1 LKTLFE
7 VETMRKLDEK
17 REVLY
22 VIRAMDVLMS
32 SGIGLEATIH
42 SISQG
47 GYGVISEDF
56 GSMMDKVRKGGRPL
70 EKEIKALMGK
80 VETEGYRRLLN
91 IMHMNITQNTDII
104 DTLKKQGSRME
115 EERTE
120 DVKKY
125 IEDLSG
131 VPESLLSIG
140 MIGPIIL
147 SVFGLFPQL
156 MGGDGMGDI
165 MSIPEQSTINVVL
178 NIGLFLTL
186 FAMIMIGLKTHTKD
200 PGL

>member
-1 LKTLFE
+1 
-7 VETMRKLDEK
+7 MRKLDEK

-32 SGIGLEATIH
+32 SGIGLEATVH

-56 GSMMDKVRKGGRPL
+56 AKMMENVRKGGRPL
-70 EKEIKALMGK
+70 EKELKTLMKK

-104 DTLKKQGSRME
+104 ETLKKQGTRME

-156 MGGDGMGDI
+156 MGGEGMGDI
-165 MSIPEQSTINVVL
+165 MPIPEQSTINVIL
-178 NIGLFLTL
+178 NIGLFMTL
-186 FAMIMIGLKTHTKD
+186 LVMVMIGVKTHTKD

>member
-1 LKTLFE
+1 MRVRPRSFILNSLKTLFE
-7 VETMRKLDEK
+7 GGMMRKLDEK

-47 GYGVISEDF
+47 GYGIISDDF
-56 GSMMDKVRKGGRPL
+56 KEMMDKVRSGGRSL
-70 EKEIKALMGK
+70 EKELKSMMNKA
-80 VETEGYRRLLN
+80 ETDGYRRLLN

-125 IEDLSG
+125 IEDLARYWG
-131 VPESLLSIG
+131 EG
-140 MIGPIIL
+140 RK
-147 SVFGLFPQL
+147 
-156 MGGDGMGDI
+156 
-165 MSIPEQSTINVVL
+165 N
-178 NIGLFLTL
+178 
-186 FAMIMIGLKTHTKD
+186 
-200 PGL
+200 

>member
-1 LKTLFE
+1 
-7 VETMRKLDEK
+7 MRKLDEK

-32 SGIGLEATIH
+32 SGIGLEATVH

-47 GYGVISEDF
+47 GYGIISEDF
-56 GSMMDKVRKGGRPL
+56 SNMMDKVRKGGRPL
-70 EKEIKALMGK
+70 AKEIKSLMGK
-80 VETEGYRRLLN
+80 VETDGYRRLLN
-91 IMHMNITQNTDII
+91 IMHMNSTQNNDII
-104 DTLKKQGSRME
+104 ETLKKQGSRME

-147 SVFGLFPQL
+147 AVLGLFPQL
-156 MGGDGMGDI
+156 VGDMGSGVSM
-165 MSIPEQSTINVVL
+165 PEQSTIDIVV
-178 NIGLFLTL
+178 NIGRFFTL
-186 FAMIMIGLKTHTKD
+186 FAMIMIGIKTHTKD

>member
-1 LKTLFE
+1 
-7 VETMRKLDEK
+7 MRKLDEK

-32 SGIGLEATIH
+32 SGIGLEATVH

-56 GSMMDKVRKGGRPL
+56 AKMMENVRKGGRPL
-70 EKEIKALMGK
+70 EKELKTLMK
-80 VETEGYRRLLN
+80 NVETEGYRRLLN

-104 DTLKKQGSRME
+104 ETLKKQGTRME

-156 MGGDGMGDI
+156 MGGEGMGDI
-165 MSIPEQSTINVVL
+165 MPIPEQSTINVIL
-178 NIGLFLTL
+178 NIGLFMTL
-186 FAMIMIGLKTHTKD
+186 LVMVMIGLKTHTKD

>member
-1 LKTLFE
+1 M
-7 VETMRKLDEK
+7 ETMRKLDEK

-165 MSIPEQSTINVVL
+165 MPIPEQSTINVVL

>member
-1 LKTLFE
+1 MFSRFAMMKKA
-7 VETMRKLDEK
+7 ETD
-17 REVLY
+17 
-22 VIRAMDVLMS
+22 
-32 SGIGLEATIH
+32 
-42 SISQG
+42 
-47 GYGVISEDF
+47 
-56 GSMMDKVRKGGRPL
+56 
-70 EKEIKALMGK
+70 
-80 VETEGYRRLLN
+80 GYRRLLN

-147 SVFGLFPQL
+147 AVFGLFPQL
-156 MGGDGMGDI
+156 VGESDSSRSSLLDANRWAL
-165 MSIPEQSTINVVL
+165 QSTLVSY
-178 NIGLFLTL
+178 
-186 FAMIMIGLKTHTKD
+186 
-200 PGL
+200 

>member
-1 LKTLFE
+1 
-7 VETMRKLDEK
+7 MRKLDEK

-56 GSMMDKVRKGGRPL
+56 GNMMDKVRKGGRPL
-70 EKEIKALMGK
+70 EKEIKSLMGK

-165 MSIPEQSTINVVL
+165 MPIPEQSTINVVL

>member
-1 LKTLFE
+1 
-7 VETMRKLDEK
+7 MRKLDEK

-22 VIRAMDVLMS
+22 VIRALDVLMS
-32 SGIGLEATIH
+32 SGIGLEATVH

-47 GYGVISEDF
+47 GYGIISEDF
-56 GSMMDKVRKGGRPL
+56 SNMMDKVRKGGRPL
-70 EKEIKALMGK
+70 AKEIKSLMGK
-80 VETEGYRRLLN
+80 VETDGYRRLLN

-104 DTLKKQGSRME
+104 ETLKKQGSRME

-147 SVFGLFPQL
+147 AVLGLFPQL
-156 MGGDGMGDI
+156 VGDMGSFFSM
-165 MSIPEQSTINVVL
+165 PEQSTIDVVV
-178 NIGLFLTL
+178 NIGLFFTL
-186 FAMIMIGLKTHTKD
+186 FAMIMIGIKTHTKD

>member
-1 LKTLFE
+1 
-7 VETMRKLDEK
+7 MRKLDEK

-32 SGIGLEATIH
+32 SGIGLEATVH
-42 SISQG
+42 SVSQG

-56 GSMMDKVRKGGRPL
+56 AKMMENVRKGGRPL
-70 EKEIKALMGK
+70 EKELKSLMK
-80 VETEGYRRLLN
+80 NVETEGYRRLLN

-104 DTLKKQGSRME
+104 ETLKKQGTRME

-156 MGGDGMGDI
+156 MGGEGMGDI
-165 MSIPEQSTINVVL
+165 MPIPEQSTINVIL
-178 NIGLFLTL
+178 NIGLFMTL
-186 FAMIMIGLKTHTKD
+186 LVMVMIGVKTHTKD

>member
-1 LKTLFE
+1 
-7 VETMRKLDEK
+7 MRKLDEK

-32 SGIGLEATIH
+32 SGIGLEATVH

-47 GYGVISEDF
+47 GYGIISDDF
-56 GSMMDKVRKGGRPL
+56 SDMMDKVRKGGRPL
-70 EKEIKALMGK
+70 AKEIKSLMGK

-104 DTLKKQGSRME
+104 ETLKKQGSRME

-147 SVFGLFPQL
+147 AVLGLFPQL
-156 MGGDGMGDI
+156 VGDARCEHQPG
-165 MSIPEQSTINVVL
+165 QS
-178 NIGLFLTL
+178 
-186 FAMIMIGLKTHTKD
+186 
-200 PGL
+200 

>member
-1 LKTLFE
+1 
-7 VETMRKLDEK
+7 
-17 REVLY
+17 
-22 VIRAMDVLMS
+22 
-32 SGIGLEATIH
+32 
-42 SISQG
+42 
-47 GYGVISEDF
+47 
-56 GSMMDKVRKGGRPL
+56 MMEKVRKGGRPL
-70 EKEIKALMGK
+70 AKEIKSLMGK

-104 DTLKKQGSRME
+104 ETLKKQGSRME

-156 MGGDGMGDI
+156 MGGEGMGDI
-165 MSIPEQSTINVVL
+165 MPIPEQSTINVIL
-178 NIGLFLTL
+178 NIGLFMTL
-186 FAMIMIGLKTHTKD
+186 LVMVMIGVKTHTKD

>member
-1 LKTLFE
+1 
-7 VETMRKLDEK
+7 MRKLDEK

-32 SGIGLEATIH
+32 SGIGLEATVH

-56 GSMMDKVRKGGRPL
+56 AKMMENVRKGGRPL
-70 EKEIKALMGK
+70 EKELKSLMK
-80 VETEGYRRLLN
+80 NVETEGYRRLLN

-104 DTLKKQGSRME
+104 ETLKKQGTRME

-156 MGGDGMGDI
+156 MGGEGMGDI
-165 MSIPEQSTINVVL
+165 MPIPEQSTINIIL
-178 NIGLFLTL
+178 NIGLFMTL
-186 FAMIMIGLKTHTKD
+186 LVMVMIGVKTHTKD

>member
-1 LKTLFE
+1 
-7 VETMRKLDEK
+7 MRKLDEK

-32 SGIGLEATIH
+32 SGIGLEATVH

-56 GSMMDKVRKGGRPL
+56 AKMMENVRKGGRPL
-70 EKEIKALMGK
+70 EKELKTLMKK

-104 DTLKKQGSRME
+104 ETLKKQGTRME

-156 MGGDGMGDI
+156 MGGEGMGDI
-165 MSIPEQSTINVVL
+165 MPIPEQSTNNVVL
-178 NIGLFLTL
+178 NIGLFMTL
-186 FAMIMIGLKTHTKD
+186 LVMVMIGLKTHTKD

>member
-1 LKTLFE
+1 
-7 VETMRKLDEK
+7 MRKLDEK

-32 SGIGLEATIH
+32 SGIGLEATVH
-42 SISQG
+42 SVSQG
-47 GYGVISEDF
+47 GYGVISADF
-56 GSMMDKVRKGGRPL
+56 AKMMENVRKGGRPL
-70 EKEIKALMGK
+70 EKELKSLMK
-80 VETEGYRRLLN
+80 NVETEGYRRLLN

-104 DTLKKQGSRME
+104 ETLKKQGTRME

-156 MGGDGMGDI
+156 MGGEGMGDI
-165 MSIPEQSTINVVL
+165 MPIPEQSTINVIL
-178 NIGLFLTL
+178 NIGLFMTL
-186 FAMIMIGLKTHTKD
+186 LVMVMIGVKTHTKD

>member
-1 LKTLFE
+1 
-7 VETMRKLDEK
+7 MRKLDEK

-56 GSMMDKVRKGGRPL
+56 GSMTDKVRKGGRPL

-165 MSIPEQSTINVVL
+165 MPIPEQSTINVVL

>member
-1 LKTLFE
+1 
-7 VETMRKLDEK
+7 MRKLDEK

-32 SGIGLEATIH
+32 SGIGLEATVH

-47 GYGVISEDF
+47 GYGVISDDF
-56 GSMMDKVRKGGRPL
+56 SKMMENVRKGGRPL
-70 EKEIKALMGK
+70 EKELKTLMKK

-104 DTLKKQGSRME
+104 ETLKKQGTRME

-156 MGGDGMGDI
+156 MGGEGMGDI
-165 MSIPEQSTINVVL
+165 MPIPEQSTINVVL
-178 NIGLFLTL
+178 NIGLFMTL
-186 FAMIMIGLKTHTKD
+186 LVMVMIGLKTHTKD

>member
-1 LKTLFE
+1 
-7 VETMRKLDEK
+7 MRKLDEK
-17 REVLY
+17 REVIY

-32 SGIGLEATIH
+32 SGIGLEATVH
-42 SISQG
+42 SVSQG

-56 GSMMDKVRKGGRPL
+56 AKMMENVRKGGRPL
-70 EKEIKALMGK
+70 EKELKSLMK
-80 VETEGYRRLLN
+80 NVETEGYRRLLN

-104 DTLKKQGSRME
+104 ETLKKQGTRME

-156 MGGDGMGDI
+156 MGGEGMGDI
-165 MSIPEQSTINVVL
+165 MPIPEQSTINVIL
-178 NIGLFLTL
+178 NIGLFMTL
-186 FAMIMIGLKTHTKD
+186 LVMVMIGVKTHTKD

>member
-165 MSIPEQSTINVVL
+165 MPIPEQSTINVVL

>member
-1 LKTLFE
+1 
-7 VETMRKLDEK
+7 MRKLDEK

-32 SGIGLEATIH
+32 SGIGLEATVH
-42 SISQG
+42 SVSQG

-56 GSMMDKVRKGGRPL
+56 AKMMENVRKGGRPL
-70 EKEIKALMGK
+70 EKELKSLMK
-80 VETEGYRRLLN
+80 NVETEGYRRLLN

-104 DTLKKQGSRME
+104 ETLKKQGTRME

-156 MGGDGMGDI
+156 MGGEGMGDI
-165 MSIPEQSTINVVL
+165 MPIPEQSTINVIL
-178 NIGLFLTL
+178 NIGLFMTL
-186 FAMIMIGLKTHTKD
+186 LVMVMIGLKTHTKD

>member
-1 LKTLFE
+1 
-7 VETMRKLDEK
+7 MRKLDEK

-165 MSIPEQSTINVVL
+165 MPIPEQSIINVVL

>member
-1 LKTLFE
+1 
-7 VETMRKLDEK
+7 MRKLDEK

-32 SGIGLEATIH
+32 SGIGLEATVH

-56 GSMMDKVRKGGRPL
+56 AKMMENVRKGGRPL
-70 EKEIKALMGK
+70 EKELKSLMK
-80 VETEGYRRLLN
+80 NVETEGYRRLLN

-156 MGGDGMGDI
+156 MGGDGMGEI
-165 MSIPEQSTINVVL
+165 MPIPEQSTINVVL

>member
-1 LKTLFE
+1 
-7 VETMRKLDEK
+7 MRKLDEK

-32 SGIGLEATIH
+32 SGIGLEATVH

-56 GSMMDKVRKGGRPL
+56 AKMMENVRKGGRPL
-70 EKEIKALMGK
+70 EKELKTLMKK

-104 DTLKKQGSRME
+104 ETLKKQGTRME

-156 MGGDGMGDI
+156 MGGEGMGDI
-165 MSIPEQSTINVVL
+165 MPIPEQSTINVVL
-178 NIGLFLTL
+178 NIGLFMTL
-186 FAMIMIGLKTHTKD
+186 LVMVMIGLKTHTKD

>member
-1 LKTLFE
+1 
-7 VETMRKLDEK
+7 MRKLDEK

-32 SGIGLEATIH
+32 SGIGLEATVH

-56 GSMMDKVRKGGRPL
+56 AKMMENVRKGGRPL
-70 EKEIKALMGK
+70 EKELKSLMK
-80 VETEGYRRLLN
+80 NVETEGYRRLLN

-104 DTLKKQGSRME
+104 ETLKKQGTRME

-156 MGGDGMGDI
+156 MGGEGMGDI
-165 MSIPEQSTINVVL
+165 MPIPEQSTINVIL
-178 NIGLFLTL
+178 NIGLFMTL
-186 FAMIMIGLKTHTKD
+186 LIMIMIGVKTHTKD

>member
-1 LKTLFE
+1 
-7 VETMRKLDEK
+7 MRKLDEK

-32 SGIGLEATIH
+32 SGIGLEATVH

-56 GSMMDKVRKGGRPL
+56 AKMMENVRKGGRPL
-70 EKEIKALMGK
+70 EKELKSLMK
-80 VETEGYRRLLN
+80 NVETEGYRRLLN

-104 DTLKKQGSRME
+104 ETLKKQGTRME

-125 IEDLSG
+125 IKAGADG
-131 VPESLLSIG
+131 VIVGSAFLKLIEKTPQNKLESKIASFTKSLKK
-140 MIGPIIL
+140 
-147 SVFGLFPQL
+147 Q
-156 MGGDGMGDI
+156 
-165 MSIPEQSTINVVL
+165 
-178 NIGLFLTL
+178 TL
-186 FAMIMIGLKTHTKD
+186 QKK
-200 PGL
+200 

>member
-1 LKTLFE
+1 
-7 VETMRKLDEK
+7 MRKLDEK

-32 SGIGLEATIH
+32 SGIGLEATVH
-42 SISQG
+42 SIAQG
-47 GYGVISEDF
+47 GYGIISDDF
-56 GSMMDKVRKGGRPL
+56 SKMMEKVRKGGRPL
-70 EKEIKALMGK
+70 AKEIKALMGK

-104 DTLKKQGSRME
+104 ETLKKQGTRME

-156 MGGDGMGDI
+156 MGGEGMGDI
-165 MSIPEQSTINVVL
+165 MPIPEQSTINIIL
-178 NIGLFLTL
+178 NIGLFMTL
-186 FAMIMIGLKTHTKD
+186 LVMVMIGVKTHTKD

>member
-1 LKTLFE
+1 
-7 VETMRKLDEK
+7 MRKLDEK

-47 GYGVISEDF
+47 GYGIISEDF
-56 GSMMDKVRKGGRPL
+56 KAMMDKVRGGGRSL
-70 EKEIKALMGK
+70 EMELKSMMNKS
-80 VETEGYRRLLN
+80 ETEGYRRLRN

-125 IEDLSG
+125 IDDLSG

-156 MGGDGMGDI
+156 VGDGGMGS
-165 MSIPEQSTINVVL
+165 MLGIPEQSTINMVV
-178 NIGLFLTL
+178 NAGLMLTL
-186 FAMIMIGLKTHTKD
+186 LAMVMIGLKTHTKD

>member
-1 LKTLFE
+1 MAGMDFFIRPATGTGSADWIRIPNADIE
-7 VETMRKLDEK
+7 VRITRRLTRTIIRGGEGDNLHDEGAESTIYTV
-17 REVLY
+17 RG
-22 VIRAMDVLMS
+22 VLMS
-32 SGIGLEATIH
+32 SGIGLEATVH

-47 GYGVISEDF
+47 GYGIISEDF
-56 GSMMDKVRKGGRPL
+56 SNMMDKVRKGGRPL
-70 EKEIKALMGK
+70 AKEIKSLMGK
-80 VETEGYRRLLN
+80 VETDGYRRLLN

-104 DTLKKQGSRME
+104 ETLKKQGSRME

-147 SVFGLFPQL
+147 AVLGLFPQ
-156 MGGDGMGDI
+156 
-165 MSIPEQSTINVVL
+165 
-178 NIGLFLTL
+178 
-186 FAMIMIGLKTHTKD
+186 
-200 PGL
+200 

>member
-1 LKTLFE
+1 
-7 VETMRKLDEK
+7 
-17 REVLY
+17 
-22 VIRAMDVLMS
+22 MS
-32 SGIGLEATIH
+32 SGIGLEATVH

-47 GYGVISEDF
+47 GYGVISDDF
-56 GSMMDKVRKGGRPL
+56 SNMMENVRKGGRPL
-70 EKEIKALMGK
+70 EKELKTLMKK

-104 DTLKKQGSRME
+104 ETLKKQGTRME

-156 MGGDGMGDI
+156 MGGEGMGDI
-165 MSIPEQSTINVVL
+165 MPIPEQSTINVVL
-178 NIGLFLTL
+178 NIGLFMTL
-186 FAMIMIGLKTHTKD
+186 LVMVMIGLKTHTKD

>member
-1 LKTLFE
+1 
-7 VETMRKLDEK
+7 MRKLDEK

-32 SGIGLEATIH
+32 SGIGLEATVH

-56 GSMMDKVRKGGRPL
+56 AKMMENVRKGGRPL
-70 EKEIKALMGK
+70 EKELKSLMK
-80 VETEGYRRLLN
+80 TVETEGYRRLLN

-104 DTLKKQGSRME
+104 ETLKKQGTRME

-156 MGGDGMGDI
+156 MGGEGMGDI
-165 MSIPEQSTINVVL
+165 MPIPEQSTINVIL
-178 NIGLFLTL
+178 NIGLFMTL
-186 FAMIMIGLKTHTKD
+186 LVMVMIGVKTHTKD

>member
-1 LKTLFE
+1 
-7 VETMRKLDEK
+7 MRKLDEK

-32 SGIGLEATIH
+32 SGIGLEATVH
-42 SISQG
+42 SVSQG

-56 GSMMDKVRKGGRPL
+56 AKMMENVRKGGRPL
-70 EKEIKALMGK
+70 EKELKSLMK
-80 VETEGYRRLLN
+80 NVETEGYRRLLN

-104 DTLKKQGSRME
+104 ETLKKQGTRME

-156 MGGDGMGDI
+156 MGGEGMGDI
-165 MSIPEQSTINVVL
+165 MPIPEQSTINIIL
-178 NIGLFLTL
+178 NIGLFMTL
-186 FAMIMIGLKTHTKD
+186 LVVVMIGVKTHTKD